1 MRSGFLAQRRGR
13 LPERAGRPGTGS
25 CGSSRCH
32 SEPLRTA
39 VAAVPCPCPP
49 PERGVEALTQGG
61 VPSSVPSS
69 PSRGPRGDQT
79 LIVPRKNLTHTSAGA
94 AALASAKKDHVT

>member
-32 SEPLRTA
+32 SEPLRAA

-61 VPSSVPSS
+61 VPPACPAAQVEAREGTRPS
-69 PSRGPRGDQT
+69 PCPGRI
-79 LIVPRKNLTHTSAGA
+79 LHTPQGV
-94 AALASAKKDHVT
+94 LQP